1 MKEPVK
7 INIKQ
12 LITDIKRNSHPALA
26 IGIDLSASENRPT
39 GFCVLHD
46 QFAEVDTLK
55 TDDEIISRTINKK
68 PEVISIDSP
77 LSLPKG
83 RCCVEDSCKCRKFGI
98 NREAEKLLRKRG
110 INTYPCLI
118 KSMQKLTVRGIKL
131 SAFFRDRDY
140 SVIESYP
147 GAAQDILGF
156 PRKRENLIKLEKNLG
171 DLGIEINSNKN
182 KLTHDELDAL
192 TAALV
197 GYFYLVGMYE
207 ALGNSDEGY
216 LIIPTI
222 EKGKSKTKF

>member
-1 MKEPVK
+1 MKKNDLRMKEPAE

-26 IGIDLSASENRPT
+26 IGLDLSASENRPT

-46 QFAEVDTLK
+46 KFAKVDTLK
-55 TDDEIISRTINKK
+55 TDDEIITKTVNKK

-77 LSLPKG
+77 LTLPKG
-83 RCCVEDSCKCRKFGI
+83 RCCIKDSCKCRKFGI

-110 INTYPCLI
+110 INTFPCLI
-118 KSMQKLTVRGIKL
+118 KSMQKLTARGIKL
-131 SAFFRDRDY
+131 SAYFREKGY
-140 SVIESYP
+140 PVIESYP
-147 GAAQDILGF
+147 GVAQDILGF
-156 PRKRENLIKLEKNLG
+156 PRKRENLIKLEKNLR
-171 DLGIEINSNKN
+171 DLGIEIISNKN

-197 GYFYLVGMYE
+197 GYFYIAGKYE

-216 LIIPTI
+216 LIIPKI
-222 EKGKSKTKF
+222 EE